1 MLTRN
6 HRMEALS
13 RAYVQAIAAR
23 CGLVCS
29 TTREYDY
36 GIDLTLHLVQ
46 RRERQYAEAGFRL
59 DIQLKATVETKV
71 VLTTDGVSYDL
82 DARAY
87 ANLRDPTVT
96 DNRILVPIVFPADE
110 SLWTNQDEGQLAI
123 RGSAYWLSLRGRPPS
138 MNRRTVRLTIPRA
151 NVLSVEGATAL
162 MDRIRRRVDL

>member
-71 VLTTDGVSYDL
+71 VLTTDGV
-82 DARAY
+82 
-87 ANLRDPTVT
+87 
-96 DNRILVPIVFPADE
+96 
-110 SLWTNQDEGQLAI
+110 
-123 RGSAYWLSLRGRPPS
+123 
-138 MNRRTVRLTIPRA
+138 LTIWTREPMRTC
-151 NVLSVEGATAL
+151 G
-162 MDRIRRRVDL
+162 IRQ